1 MAYQPYVNSPG
12 VRKPAPNAK
21 PSIIQ
26 PNKGYG
32 LLNPGTTY
40 TPPPTQTT
48 QPAPQPP
55 VPGGTPPQQT
65 AASAPQGTSLPYA
78 GVYLERQNDAEK
90 AYENAQTQLQATH
103 SALYHRYGLLDNG
116 QVDPFNRYG
125 EYQTMLGSEGAD
137 LDAAREAAIG
147 RGLGSGGLAR
157 QGESA
162 LRQQQGAEQL
172 GFQQQVLGA
181 DSDLRTGLAQA
192 LAAKNDAFRQA
203 EEQANQDAL
212 QKMLADGYFTLAS
225 SASGGQGTE
234 TPADYSPPPTSG
246 VQDASDALSRYLA
259 NTQSKKA
266 SVPAKKNV
274 IFKFK

>member
-12 VRKPAPNAK
+12 LRKPAPNAK

-40 TPPPTQTT
+40 TPPTKPTQL
-48 QPAPQPP
+48 AMQPP
-55 VPGGTPPQQT
+55 SPGGTTPQQT
-65 AASAPQGTSLPYA
+65 AAWVPQGTSLPYA
-78 GVYLERQNDAEK
+78 GVYLEQQNAAEK
-90 AYENAQTQLQATH
+90 AYEDAQTQLQATH

-125 EYQTMLGSEGAD
+125 DYQTMLGSEGAA
-137 LDAAREAAIG
+137 LDAAREDAIG

-181 DSDLRTGLAQA
+181 DSDLRVGLAQA
-192 LAAKNDAFRQA
+192 LAARNAAFQQA

-225 SASGGQGTE
+225 AQSGGGGSDNT
-234 TPADYSPPPTSG
+234 DSPGGGGRST
-246 VQDASDALSRYLA
+246 VKDASDALSRYLA
-259 NTQSKKA
+259 NNAPPKEA
-266 SVPAKKNV
+266 PAPKKNT